1 VLSNEPIAPDVASD
15 KDSRS
20 TPISLSLSLS
30 LSPSLSLSLS
40 PSLYM
45 YQNSLKRLR
54 FYDYGISRVIYI
66 VFIERKRGTR
76 QEFGRWLAG

>member
-1 VLSNEPIAPDVASD
+1 MLPLTKIQDQHP
-15 KDSRS
+15 
-20 TPISLSLSLS
+20 SLSLSLS
-30 LSPSLSLSLS
+30 LSLP

-45 YQNSLKRLR
+45 YQNSLKILR

>member
-20 TPISLSLSLS
+20 TPISL
-30 LSPSLSLSLS
+30 SLSLSLS

>member
-1 VLSNEPIAPDVASD
+1 
-15 KDSRS
+15 
-20 TPISLSLSLS
+20 
-30 LSPSLSLSLS
+30 
-40 PSLYM
+40 M

-76 QEFGRWLAG
+76 QEFGRWLGGWVAELQIWRNQNERNK

>member
-30 LSPSLSLSLS
+30 

-45 YQNSLKRLR
+45 YQNSLKILR